1 MSADPLLLS
10 MDGDIEGR
18 GRRETRRAR
27 TGSAARTDLQVNCL
41 CCNELMEDE
50 VQDNQ
55 YDKWD
60 AEQPAEK
67 IRHDVSP

>member
-1 MSADPLLLS
+1 
-10 MDGDIEGR
+10 
-18 GRRETRRAR
+18 
-27 TGSAARTDLQVNCL
+27 
-41 CCNELMEDE
+41 MEDE